1 MELSCFIGDEV
12 FRTEDKL
19 SQYLLGTDVL
29 VGPRSAIFPPTHL
42 EGEIRIGAENT
53 IRASYLRNVKTE
65 EECQIHYAQ
74 IFESGLSN
82 DVKVENA
89 IMKESKLG
97 AKTYVGPGASLNRV
111 ITEERV
117 KIPHVSYL
125 SDLKIGAQTNIAA
138 GVITCNFDGV
148 EKYSSVVGKKCF
160 IGVGVRLIAPCNLED
175 EVFVSEGVS
184 IFPHTKIKQ
193 HSLVTG
199 SGKQYKVHENR
210 CFYVQ
215 SVGWIITLSSVNP
228 DLFQPIQK
236 KIFEW
241 KDFLKNQTLFDIKK
255 WFLATNAN
263 LDFQKP
269 IDYLRDPDEKKMEK
283 LIKLIEQKIK
293 SSTIS

>member
-74 IFESGLSN
+74 IFESELSN

-89 IMKESKLG
+89 IMKESNLG
-97 AKTYVGPGASLNRV
+97 AKTYIGPGASLNRV

-117 KIPHVSYL
+117 RIPHVSYL

-160 IGVGVRLIAPCNLED
+160 IGVGVHLIAPCSLED

-184 IFPHTKIKQ
+184 IFSHTKVKQ

-210 CFYVQ
+210 CFYLEEL
-215 SVGWIITLSSVNP
+215 GWIITIMSADP
-228 DLFQPIQK
+228 KWFQFIQK
-236 KIFEW
+236 HIIEW
-241 KDFLKNQTLFDIKK
+241 KAVLKNQEPFNIKNG
-255 WFLATNAN
+255 F
-263 LDFQKP
+263 
-269 IDYLRDPDEKKMEK
+269 
-283 LIKLIEQKIK
+283 
-293 SSTIS
+293 